1 MNLMQGRLGYHGL
14 LGRRLRRFSCPLETL
29 GGSVEAFAE
38 ILGRVLRGARL
49 RRNMTLQ
56 QVKSRTGGRFK
67 PSALGGYER
76 GERRITLERFCA
88 LATLY
93 GVPGD
98 RLLAEALEEMNPQAR
113 GEVIIDLNR
122 LSRLE
127 TESGRLVAEFVHN
140 VRAQRG
146 DYLSDLITL
155 RSGDLETLSLISNTT
170 PKTLVSRLRPAI
182 RGPKR
187 SEATRAP

>member
-1 MNLMQGRLGYHGL
+1 M
-14 LGRRLRRFSCPLETL
+14 
-29 GGSVEAFAE
+29 EAFAE
-38 ILGRVLRGARL
+38 ILGQILRGARL
-49 RRNMTLQ
+49 RNGMTLQ
-56 QVKSRTGGRFK
+56 EVKARTGGRFK

-93 GVPGD
+93 GVPPD
-98 RLLAEALEEMNPQAR
+98 RLLAEALQELNPEGR
-113 GEVIIDLNR
+113 DEVIIDLNR

-155 RSGDLETLSLISNTT
+155 RSGDLETLSLISKTT
-170 PKTLVSRLRPAI
+170 PKSLVSRLRPAL
-182 RGPKR
+182 RAPKR
-187 SEATRAP
+187 SEGPRAP